1 MLPTIAIDQRRV
13 RAGRPGACVLE
24 SGLGAYS
31 VRRMAEQRVLLE
43 VANAWPGST
52 IEGEPGIVSGNLEVI
67 GAPDG
72 SVLFSFA
79 VGSAG
84 APANEASYVEYV
96 LSPAQADAL
105 VQALASRR

>member
-1 MLPTIAIDQRRV
+1 
-13 RAGRPGACVLE
+13 
-24 SGLGAYS
+24 
-31 VRRMAEQRVLLE
+31 LLE
-43 VANAWPGST
+43 AANAWPEST
-52 IEGEPGIVSGNLEVI
+52 TEGEPSLVPGSLEVI
-67 GAPDG
+67 GDSDG

-79 VGSAG
+79 VGSAR